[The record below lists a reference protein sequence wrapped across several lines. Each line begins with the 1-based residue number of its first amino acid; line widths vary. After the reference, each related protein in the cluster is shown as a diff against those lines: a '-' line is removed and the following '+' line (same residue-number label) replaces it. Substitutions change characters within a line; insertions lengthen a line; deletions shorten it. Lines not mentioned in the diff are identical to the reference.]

1 MGITN
6 PDVYFA
12 FTFDL
17 QKSLSHT
24 KLSTFIAYQK
34 CDMPVLNVGFHNF
47 GSGHVDVYIYKD
59 TIAFTGS
66 QEAAS

>member
-17 QKSLSHT
+17 QKSLSHP
-24 KLSTFIAYQK
+24 KLSIFIAHQK

-47 GSGHVDVYIYKD
+47 GSGHVDMYICKD
-59 TIAFTGS
+59 TLAFTGS

>member
-17 QKSLSHT
+17 QKSLSHP
-24 KLSTFIAYQK
+24 KLSIFIVYQK
-34 CDMPVLNVGFHNF
+34 CDMPIILAEVMLICTFAR
-47 GSGHVDVYIYKD
+47 
-59 TIAFTGS
+59 TL
-66 QEAAS
+66 